1 MKLRLL
7 YILSSCAGIAAG
19 SAPAWALDGAA
30 LYKTHCSACHE
41 AGDQRAPAR
50 SVLKQL
56 SPQQIITALE
66 KGAMIAQG
74 AERSRAERRVLAEYL
89 SGKPL
94 DEMVNPIPRS
104 AFCQSS
110 DRDFAKAASGP
121 SWNGWAVTAQN
132 TRFQPAGAAGL
143 PPEDVPKLKLKWA
156 FGFPGATS
164 ASAQP
169 VVFAGRVYVG
179 SWEGDLYSLDAK
191 TGCIRWMMET
201 EAGVRSAVTI
211 GKAQS
216 GTGYT
221 AYFGDL
227 AANVYAVD
235 AETGELRWKV
245 KVDDYPLA
253 RITGSPTL
261 HDGRLYVPLS
271 AREESQVSDPKYV
284 CCKFRGSVVALDAA
298 DGKPI
303 WKTYVIEKE
312 AQPTRIS
319 RVGTQLWGPAGGAVW
334 SAPTVDPKQD
344 AIYVGTGNS
353 YSFPPVK
360 TTDAIVAMDM
370 KTGKIRWVRQMTDL
384 DVWNGGCR
392 GGDPVVCSEDAPD
405 YDFGASPILVET
417 KDGKRVL
424 LAGNKSAIIYALDPD
439 HDGKTIWQQK
449 VGRGGTSGGVLWG
462 PATDSRNVFAA
473 TGDGVRIGG
482 GREVD
487 PNMGGGITAVDVG
500 TGEKVWSIPH
510 PPCGNRKPCSPTQ
523 AAAVSATAGVVF
535 SGSNDGRIRAYS
547 TQDGKI
553 LWEYDTVQEF
563 TTVNA
568 VKARGGSINNGGPAI
583 AGGMVFT
590 NAGYSHHSG
599 IIPGNVLLAFSAQ

>member
-1 MKLRLL
+1 MGSDSWGTPSSASTIFRCRPRSSISERCARRFRPPRSPERFPTVSMRRARSKTTACTAIRRSKSRCSTVLRTEDCRTAFRSESSPNGWRTKKIELGHSPRFSEGNMKLRLL
-7 YILSSCAGIAAG
+7 YILSSCSGIAAG
-19 SAPAWALDGAA
+19 YAPAWALDGAA

-41 AGDQRAPAR
+41 AGEQRAPAR

-74 AERSRAERRVLAEYL
+74 AERSRAERRVLAEHL

-110 DRDFAKAASGP
+110 DRDFA
-121 SWNGWAVTAQN
+121 T
-132 TRFQPAGAAGL
+132 
-143 PPEDVPKLKLKWA
+143 
-156 FGFPGATS
+156 
-164 ASAQP
+164 
-169 VVFAGRVYVG
+169 
-179 SWEGDLYSLDAK
+179 
-191 TGCIRWMMET
+191 
-201 EAGVRSAVTI
+201 
-211 GKAQS
+211 
-216 GTGYT
+216 
-221 AYFGDL
+221 
-227 AANVYAVD
+227 NVYAVD

-253 RITGSPTL
+253 WITGSPTL

-319 RVGTQLWGPAGGAVW
+319 RIGTQLWGPAGGAVW
-334 SAPTVDPKQD
+334 SAPTVDPKQN

-370 KTGKIRWVRQMTDL
+370 KTGKIRWVRQMIGL

-392 GGDPVVCSEDAPD
+392 GGDPEEGSEEAPD
-405 YDFGASPILVET
+405 SARGASRIL
-417 KDGKRVL
+417 
-424 LAGNKSAIIYALDPD
+424 
-439 HDGKTIWQQK
+439 
-449 VGRGGTSGGVLWG
+449 
-462 PATDSRNVFAA
+462 
-473 TGDGVRIGG
+473 GDGS
-482 GREVD
+482 D
-487 PNMGGGITAVDVG
+487 G
-500 TGEKVWSIPH
+500 T
-510 PPCGNRKPCSPTQ
+510 R
-523 AAAVSATAGVVF
+523 
-535 SGSNDGRIRAYS
+535 
-547 TQDGKI
+547 
-553 LWEYDTVQEF
+553 
-563 TTVNA
+563 
-568 VKARGGSINNGGPAI
+568 
-583 AGGMVFT
+583 
-590 NAGYSHHSG
+590 
-599 IIPGNVLLAFSAQ
+599 